1 MFKRVI
7 FDDWT
12 VIVPLISFAVTLV
25 IFIGFFI
32 RTIRM
37 DRSTIEKSA
46 SLALANDED
55 STQGKNSHE

>member
-12 VIVPLISFAVTLV
+12 TIVPIISFAFTLL

-37 DRSTIEKSA
+37 DRDTVDRSA
-46 SLALANDED
+46 DLALEED
-55 STQGKNSHE
+55 DRNRTGN